1 MRHDDD
7 LIHIDDIAS
16 VTIEKP
22 FIQIRD
28 QIMKTSIDNQFTAR
42 HSRKMNHDP
51 AQIFLHIYYVLR
63 GNLIGNTVLFHYDVK
78 KKKKD
83 LLA

>member
-7 LIHIDDIAS
+7 LIHIDDITS
-16 VTIEKP
+16 GDNKP

-63 GNLIGNTVLFHYDVK
+63 GNLIGNTVLFFTMMFFS
-78 KKKKD
+78 
-83 LLA
+83 

>member
-42 HSRKMNHDP
+42 HSPKDESRSCADLSP
-51 AQIFLHIYYVLR
+51 YILR
-63 GNLIGNTVLFHYDVK
+63 FAGEFDR
-78 KKKKD
+78 
-83 LLA
+83 

>member
-51 AQIFLHIYYVLR
+51 AQ
-63 GNLIGNTVLFHYDVK
+63 
-78 KKKKD
+78 
-83 LLA
+83 

>member
-1 MRHDDD
+1 MFYENSFPLHIFLKSLLSLPISVFPEVDPFIGRKKDLVMRHDDD

-28 QIMKTSIDNQFTAR
+28 QIMKLPIDNQFTA
-42 HSRKMNHDP
+42 HS
-51 AQIFLHIYYVLR
+51 
-63 GNLIGNTVLFHYDVK
+63 
-78 KKKKD
+78 
-83 LLA
+83 

>member
-16 VTIEKP
+16 VTIKKP

-51 AQIFLHIYYVLR
+51 AQIFLHLHYVLR
-63 GNLIGNTVLFHYDVK
+63 GNLIGNPVLFHHAVLFH
-78 KKKKD
+78 KKD

>member
-51 AQIFLHIYYVLR
+51 ADLSPYILR
-63 GNLIGNTVLFHYDVK
+63 FAGEFDR
-78 KKKKD
+78 
-83 LLA
+83 